1 MTITALNV
9 TVMIICVLGATLQI
23 ITSRYEGKLC
33 RTIRYSYAIALTL
46 AALFVFWDE
55 VISETEFGYGAALFV
70 VTFNMLVGTIYRLA
84 QLRRR
89 PGCFLGGHCPHAR
102 NN

>member
-1 MTITALNV
+1 MTVTALNV
-9 TVMIICVLGATLQI
+9 TVIAICLIGVVMQI
-23 ITSRYEGKLC
+23 ATSRYESKIC

-46 AALFVFWDE
+46 AALFVFWAE

-70 VTFNMLVGTIYRLA
+70 VTFNMLVGSIYRLA

-89 PGCFLGGHCPHAR
+89 PGCFLGGYCPHAR